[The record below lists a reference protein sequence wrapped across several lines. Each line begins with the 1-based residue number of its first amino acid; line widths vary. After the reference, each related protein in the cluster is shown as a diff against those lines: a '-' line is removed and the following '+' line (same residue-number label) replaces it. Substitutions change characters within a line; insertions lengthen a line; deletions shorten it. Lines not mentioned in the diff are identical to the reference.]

1 MTGTSL
7 TDDVALLAVV
17 VGLAAL
23 AFLLV
28 HVTRETVRT
37 LTPARPALPEEDR
50 APAGLGRLVPVGSQ
64 IEQEC
69 RRGVV
74 ALELWLVASR
84 RRSG

>member
-1 MTGTSL
+1 MTSTRL
-7 TDDVALLAVV
+7 TEDVVLLAVV
-17 VGLAAL
+17 AGLAAL

-28 HVTRETVRT
+28 HVTRETVRA
-37 LTPARPALPEEDR
+37 LTPARPALPDEDR
-50 APAGLGRLVPVGSQ
+50 APEGLGRLVPVGSQ